1 VRLLNRENSAN
12 LEVPEPIN
20 NEKHMIKR
28 LSRIFLRGNMMN
40 IFVKCEQ
47 IWDLAQSAVN
57 EIFSYLLLKCTV
69 FIFQIFNDLVE
80 SLELRFTL
88 DAEPE
93 CAFSVLKQPIM
104 QVICLLHM

>member
-1 VRLLNRENSAN
+1 
-12 LEVPEPIN
+12 
-20 NEKHMIKR
+20 
-28 LSRIFLRGNMMN
+28 MN
-40 IFVKCEQ
+40 IFVKREQ